1 MCLMAEEQFQPSP
14 RRVSSRVF
22 FRSDLPDA
30 SGGLDGATVIA
41 DLGFPCHLD
50 CAPCRRQRPPTPR
63 EYDVV
68 LQSLTEAAFE
78 CSSEWL
84 HVVFHGG
91 DVFARSAQFEKLLHM
106 VHDTCATRGIE
117 LAAAVISDGV
127 AWDAETVS
135 RFFDL
140 GVRHYQVSMDGPAD
154 YHELLRPLRGHGSS
168 FASILRSLKHHRD
181 RAGVIVRAEPGVGAE
196 NLAKLLDTLED
207 EGLFAGKNPIAVL
220 VAPAAPYP
228 REAREL
234 AQLLYILHQRR
245 GVSDGD
251 QRLSVT

>member
-1 MCLMAEEQFQPSP
+1 MSLIAAEQFQPLP
-14 RRVSSRVF
+14 RGMNSRIF
-22 FRSDLPDA
+22 FRNDLPDA
-30 SGGLDGATVIA
+30 SGGLDGATATMIA

-63 EYDVV
+63 EYLAV

-78 CSSEWL
+78 CSRDRL
-84 HVVFHGG
+84 RVVFHGG
-91 DVFARSAQFEKLLHM
+91 DVFARSAQFEKLLHIL
-106 VHDTCATRGIE
+106 HATCASLAIE
-117 LAAAVISDGV
+117 LSAAVISDGV

-140 GVRHYQVSMDGPAD
+140 GVQHYQVSMDGPAD

-168 FASILRSLKHHRD
+168 FASILRSLKYHRD

-196 NLAKLLDTLED
+196 NLAKLLDTLND
-207 EGLFAGKNPIAVL
+207 EGLLAGKNPIAVL

-234 AQLLYILHQRR
+234 AQFLDVLQSR
-245 GVSDGD
+245 GKGVVL
-251 QRLSVT
+251 Q